1 MKVTDDAFASSQ
13 ARVIDLRRIPEP
25 MQRAM
30 LRRYGPVSRL
40 LPKGHRPYRV
50 EGGLIHLDVTESK
63 HMLTRAFGLFHSK
76 QIHFLKTF
84 LKRGMAFVDVGAN
97 KGDFSLMASRLLGDG
112 GTVLAFEPEP
122 QNYEW
127 LRKSV
132 ELNGYDNVH
141 MFRIALAEKNGT
153 ATLHLG
159 DKSGYHTLVG
169 GVLHQEEGSI
179 PVEIR
184 TLDSILD
191 ELGMASFDMMKI
203 DVEGA
208 ELQVLEGASEALRE
222 ASSKAILLD
231 IHPQK
236 GADPLALG
244 SLLGRYGFT
253 LREPDYPYP
262 KIPMLRQN
270 TNRVIATRG
279 AIESELPG

>member
-1 MKVTDDAFASSQ
+1 VKVTDDGLASSQ
-13 ARVIDLRRIPEP
+13 AHAIDLRRIPEP
-25 MQRAM
+25 VQRAM
-30 LRRYGPVSRL
+30 LRRYGTVSRL

-63 HMLTRAFGLFHSK
+63 HMLTRAFGLFHNK

-84 LKRGMAFVDVGAN
+84 LKRGMTFIDVGAN
-97 KGDFSLMASRLLGDG
+97 KGDFSLIASRLLGDG

-122 QNYEW
+122 HNHEW

-132 ELNGYDNVH
+132 ELNGYGNVH
-141 MFRIALAEKNGT
+141 TFRIALAEKNGK

-159 DKSGYHTLVG
+159 EKSGYHTLVG
-169 GVLHQEEGSI
+169 GVLLQERGSI
-179 PVEIR
+179 PVEVR

-191 ELGMASFDMMKI
+191 ELGIASFDMMKI

-208 ELQVLEGASEALRE
+208 ELQVLEGASQVLRE
-222 ASSKAILLD
+222 APSMAILLD

-244 SLLGRYGFT
+244 SLLRRYGFI

-262 KIPMLRQN
+262 EIPMLQQN

-279 AIESELPG
+279 AIDSELPG